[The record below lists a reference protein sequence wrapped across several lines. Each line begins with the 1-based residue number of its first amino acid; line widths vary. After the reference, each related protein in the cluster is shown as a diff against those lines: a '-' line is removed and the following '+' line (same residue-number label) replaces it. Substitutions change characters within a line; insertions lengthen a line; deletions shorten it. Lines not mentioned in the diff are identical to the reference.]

1 MAPEQTKPFRILV
14 VDDDE
19 QVLTLF
25 QRLLGK
31 SQEVDVARDGT
42 EALAKAQ
49 EHTYGLVFL
58 DVRLPGELNGVATLN
73 RLRALQP
80 DAIVV
85 MMSGYSVEEEVR
97 RAMALGAVDFLRK
110 PFEDLDEIMT
120 IEEVARYLN
129 LHELTVRRLAREG
142 EIPAFKIGRQWR
154 IKRRILERW
163 IEQETLRNLGRE
175 AGKSGE
181 TSP

>member
-1 MAPEQTKPFRILV
+1 MAPEQSKPFRILV

-19 QVLTLF
+19 QVLSLF
-25 QRLLGK
+25 QRLLGET
-31 SQEVDVARDGT
+31 QEVDLARDGA

-49 EHTYGLVFL
+49 QRSYGLVFL
-58 DVRLPGELNGVATLN
+58 DVRLPGELNGVATLE
-73 RLRALQP
+73 RLKALQP

-85 MMSGYSVEEEVR
+85 MMSGYSVEEDVK
-97 RAMALGAVDFLRK
+97 RAMALGAADFLRK
-110 PFEDLDEIMT
+110 PIEDLDEIMT

-142 EIPAFKIGRQWR
+142 GIPAFKIGRQWR

-163 IEQETLRNLGRE
+163 IEQETMRNLGRVE
-175 AGKSGE
+175 G
-181 TSP
+181 TSS

>member
-49 EHTYGLVFL
+49 EHTYSLVFL

-142 EIPAFKIGRQWR
+142 EIPAFKVGRQWR